1 MQLLF
6 SWQCVS
12 NDPLAANNSELFLD
26 PKLAGNY
33 TSNDGDWT
41 RPAGRANR
49 QVEYVCGEAGN
60 SGTFF
65 EEGEYLCEVTLP
77 TTSKPNRKDPTET
90 DYMTAPHDG
99 P

>member
-33 TSNDGDWT
+33 TGNDGDWT
-41 RPAGRANR
+41 RPAGCANR
-49 QVEYVCGEAGN
+49 QVEYVCGKAGN

-65 EEGEYLCEVTLP
+65 EEGEYLKNGEY
-77 TTSKPNRKDPTET
+77 DPMPPP
-90 DYMTAPHDG
+90 DVSLSAI
-99 P
+99 